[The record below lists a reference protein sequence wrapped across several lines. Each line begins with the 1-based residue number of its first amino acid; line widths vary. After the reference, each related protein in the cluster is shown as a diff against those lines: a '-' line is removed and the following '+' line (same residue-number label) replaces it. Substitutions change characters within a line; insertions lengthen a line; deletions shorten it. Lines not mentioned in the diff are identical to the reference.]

1 MRILVADDEAL
12 VRASLRSMLDELNM
26 PVHVIG
32 EARNGEEALRYVA
45 ERQPDLVFVD
55 IRMPKLNGLEVIAQ
69 SRDNSPHTKW
79 IIVSGHSEFQYAKE
93 ALRLGACNYLLKPFG
108 LDELQDS
115 LIRAQEIH
123 DAHILDLNRK
133 LEHAILSCM
142 QGSSDNQASLCE
154 LEARRRRYKV
164 SAFFFDGSL
173 SEQETLLQQRQFHE
187 QLQWLIRNQS
197 LTTSLHTV
205 ALPLTSGNP
214 AIAWSW
220 PVAHQQHAMEL
231 QQEMEDAVQQM
242 LIDEL
247 SSSPT
252 ITTIQ
257 IEECANLQEAAQ
269 KVEELQ
275 RIAPLRMLFPME
287 HTLALHDLL
296 ELDQQHEWL
305 SISHL
310 GERVCRLFRQ
320 QDYHG
325 YSKAIVCMEKELR
338 RLRGTHL
345 ADRDL
350 VHRIQESIS
359 YSIGISIDKIED
371 QECWFEQL
379 KSLGDQMII
388 QPPRHDSMNKDIVQQ
403 VVAFVDE
410 HYMHNIGMK
419 QIADMF
425 HVTPNYLSSLFH
437 KKHGIPFLKYVTETR
452 MLKAKELL
460 LKEPHLKVQEV
471 AEAVGYYSARHFAKL
486 FRDYYECYPS
496 ELKEQGK

>member
-12 VRASLRSMLDELNM
+12 VRASLRSMLAELNL

-93 ALRLGACNYLLKPFG
+93 ALRLGACNYLLKPFS

-115 LIRAQEIH
+115 LIHAQEIH

-142 QGSSDNQASLCE
+142 HGSSANQADLCQ
-154 LEARRRRYKV
+154 LGARRYKV
-164 SAFFFDGSL
+164 SAFYFDGCL
-173 SEQETLLQQRQFHE
+173 SEQETLLRQQQFHE
-187 QLQWLIRNQS
+187 QLQLLIRNQS
-197 LTTSLHTV
+197 LTTSLHAV
-205 ALPLTSGNP
+205 ALPFTDGNP
-214 AIAWSW
+214 AIVWSW
-220 PVAHQQHAMEL
+220 PAAHQQHAVEF
-231 QQEMEDAVQQM
+231 QKEMEDAVQQM
-242 LIDEL
+242 CKDEF

-252 ITTIQ
+252 ITTIR
-257 IEECANLQEAAQ
+257 IEECAKLQEAAQ

-310 GERVCRLFRQ
+310 GERVCRSFRQ

-338 RLRGTHL
+338 RLCGTHL
-345 ADRDL
+345 ADLAL

-371 QECWFEQL
+371 QECWFVQL

-388 QPPRHDSMNKDIVQQ
+388 QPPRHESMNKDIVQQ

-437 KKHGIPFLKYVTETR
+437 KKHGTPFLKYVTETR
-452 MLKAKELL
+452 MLKAKDLL

>member
-32 EARNGEEALRYVA
+32 EARNGEEALRYVT

-69 SRDNSPHTKW
+69 SRADSPHTKW

-93 ALRLGACNYLLKPFG
+93 ALRLGACNYLLKPFS

-115 LIRAQEIH
+115 LIHAQEIH
-123 DAHILDLNRK
+123 DAHILDLNRQ

-142 QGSSDNQASLCE
+142 QGSGDNQANLCQ
-154 LEARRRRYKV
+154 LGTRRYKINV
-164 SAFFFDGSL
+164 FYFNGCL
-173 SEQETLLQQRQFHE
+173 TEQEKLMRQQQLHE
-187 QLQWLIRNQS
+187 QLQLLIRNHS
-197 LTTSLHTV
+197 LTASLHTV
-205 ALPLTSGNP
+205 AFPLTSGNP
-214 AIAWSW
+214 AIVWSW
-220 PVAHQQHAMEL
+220 LTAHQQHAAELLQVMENA
-231 QQEMEDAVQQM
+231 MQQM
-242 LIDEL
+242 LQHEPD
-247 SSSPT
+247 SDPT
-252 ITTIQ
+252 PIITTVQ
-257 IEECANLQEAAQ
+257 IEECVNLQEVAQ
-269 KVEELQ
+269 KVEELE

-287 HTLALHDLL
+287 RTLSLHDLL

-305 SISHL
+305 SVSHL
-310 GERVCRLFRQ
+310 VEKVCRLFRQ

-325 YSKAIVCMEKELR
+325 YSKAIASMERELR
-338 RLRGTHL
+338 GAHL
-345 ADRDL
+345 ADHSL

-388 QPPRHDSMNKDIVQQ
+388 QPPRNDTINKDIVQQ

-410 HYMHNIGMK
+410 HYMHNIGIK

-437 KKHGIPFLKYVTETR
+437 KKHGTPFLKYVTETR

-471 AEAVGYYSARHFAKL
+471 AEAVGYFSTRHFTKL
-486 FRDYYECYPS
+486 FRENFGCYPS
-496 ELKEQGK
+496 DLREQGK

>member
-32 EARNGEEALRYVA
+32 EARNGEEALRYVT

-69 SRDNSPHTKW
+69 SRADSPHTKW

-93 ALRLGACNYLLKPFG
+93 ALRLGACNYLLKPFS

-115 LIRAQEIH
+115 LIHAQDIH
-123 DAHILDLNRK
+123 DAHILDLNRQ

-142 QGSSDNQASLCE
+142 QGSGDNRANLCQ
-154 LEARRRRYKV
+154 LGARRYKINV
-164 SAFFFDGSL
+164 FYFNGCL
-173 SEQETLLQQRQFHE
+173 SEQETLMRQQQLHE
-187 QLQWLIRNQS
+187 QLQLLIRNQS
-197 LTTSLHTV
+197 LTASLHAV
-205 ALPLTSGNP
+205 ALLLTSGNP
-214 AIAWSW
+214 VIVWSW
-220 PVAHQQHAMEL
+220 PAAHQQHAVEF

-242 LIDEL
+242 CKDEF
-247 SSSPT
+247 SSSPA

-257 IEECANLQEAAQ
+257 IEECANLQEVAQ

-296 ELDQQHEWL
+296 KLDQQHDWL
-305 SISHL
+305 SISHHI
-310 GERVCRLFRQ
+310 EKVCRLFRQ

-325 YSKAIVCMEKELR
+325 YSKALASMERELC
-338 RLRGTHL
+338 GTHL
-345 ADRDL
+345 ADQSL
-350 VHRIQESIS
+350 VHRIQVSIS
-359 YSIGISIDKIED
+359 CSIGIPVDKKED
-371 QECWFEQL
+371 REGWLLQM
-379 KSLGDQMII
+379 KSLGDQMIP
-388 QPPRHDSMNKDIVQQ
+388 QPPRHNSMNKDIVQQ

-437 KKHGIPFLKYVTETR
+437 KKHGTPFLKYVTETR

-460 LKEPHLKVQEV
+460 IKEPHLKVQEI
-471 AEAVGYYSARHFAKL
+471 AEAVGYFSTRHFTKL
-486 FRDYYECYPS
+486 FRENFGCYPS
-496 ELKEQGK
+496 DLREQGK

>member
-1 MRILVADDEAL
+1 MRILVVDDEAL
-12 VRASLRSMLDELNM
+12 VRASLRSMLAELNM

-93 ALRLGACNYLLKPFG
+93 GLRLGACNYLLKPFS

-115 LIRAQEIH
+115 LIRAKEIH
-123 DAHILDLNRK
+123 DAHILDLNRQ

-142 QGSSDNQASLCE
+142 HGSSGNQANLCQ
-154 LEARRRRYKV
+154 LGIRRYKV
-164 SAFFFDGSL
+164 NVFYFDGCL
-173 SEQETLLQQRQFHE
+173 SEQETLLRQQQFHE
-187 QLQWLIRNQS
+187 QLQLLIRNQS
-197 LTTSLHTV
+197 LTTSLHAV

-214 AIAWSW
+214 AIVWSW
-220 PVAHQQHAMEL
+220 PVAHQQHAAEL
-231 QQEMEDAVQQM
+231 QKEMENAVQQM
-242 LIDEL
+242 CKGEF

-257 IEECANLQEAAQ
+257 IEECANLLEAAQ
-269 KVEELQ
+269 KVGELQ

-296 ELDQQHEWL
+296 ELDQQHESL
-305 SISHL
+305 SISRL
-310 GERVCRLFRQ
+310 VERVCRLFRQ
-320 QDYHG
+320 QDYYG
-325 YSKAIVCMEKELR
+325 YSRAIVCMEKELR

-345 ADRDL
+345 ANQAL
-350 VHRIQESIS
+350 VYRIQESIS

-371 QECWFEQL
+371 QECWFGQL

-388 QPPRHDSMNKDIVQQ
+388 QPPRHGSMNKDIVQQ
-403 VVAFVDE
+403 VVALVDE

>member
-45 ERQPDLVFVD
+45 ERQPDLVFID

-69 SRDNSPHTKW
+69 SRANSPYTKW
-79 IIVSGHSEFQYAKE
+79 IIISGHSEFQYAKE
-93 ALRLGACNYLLKPFG
+93 ALRLGACNYLLKPFS
-108 LDELQDS
+108 LDELQNS
-115 LIRAQEIH
+115 LIHVQEIH
-123 DAHILDLNRK
+123 DAQILDLNRQ
-133 LEHAILSCM
+133 LEHAFLSCM
-142 QGSSDNQASLCE
+142 QGSSANQANLCQ
-154 LEARRRRYKV
+154 LGARRYKV
-164 SAFFFDGSL
+164 NVFYFDGCL
-173 SEQETLLQQRQFHE
+173 SEQETLLRQQQFHE
-187 QLQWLIRNQS
+187 QLQLLIRNQS

-205 ALPLTSGNP
+205 ALPLGNP
-214 AIAWSW
+214 AIVWSW
-220 PVAHQQHAMEL
+220 PVAHQQHAAEL
-231 QQEMEDAVQQM
+231 QKEMENAVQQM
-242 LIDEL
+242 CKGEF

-257 IEECANLQEAAQ
+257 IEECANLLEAAQ
-269 KVEELQ
+269 KVEEIQ

-310 GERVCRLFRQ
+310 GEKVCRLFHQ

-325 YSKAIVCMEKELR
+325 YSKSIVCMEKELR
-338 RLRGTHL
+338 RMRGTHL
-345 ADRDL
+345 ADGTL

-371 QECWFEQL
+371 QEYWFEQL
-379 KSLGDQMII
+379 KSHGDQMIP
-388 QPPRHDSMNKDIVQQ
+388 QPPRHNSMNQDIVQQ

-437 KKHGIPFLKYVTETR
+437 KKHGTPFLKYVTETR

-471 AEAVGYYSARHFAKL
+471 AEAVGYFSTRHFTKL
-486 FRDYYECYPS
+486 FREYFGCYPS
-496 ELKEQGK
+496 DLREQGK

>member
-12 VRASLRSMLDELNM
+12 VRASLRSMLAELNM

-69 SRDNSPHTKW
+69 SRANSPHTKW
-79 IIVSGHSEFQYAKE
+79 IIISGHSEFQYAKE
-93 ALRLGACNYLLKPFG
+93 ALRLGACNYLLKPFS

-123 DAHILDLNRK
+123 DAHILDLNLQ

-142 QGSSDNQASLCE
+142 QGSSGNQANLCQ
-154 LEARRRRYKV
+154 LGARRYKV
-164 SAFFFDGSL
+164 NVFYFDACL
-173 SEQETLLQQRQFHE
+173 SEQETLLRQQQFHE
-187 QLQWLIRNQS
+187 QLQLLIRNQS
-197 LTTSLHTV
+197 LTPSLHTV

-214 AIAWSW
+214 AIVWSW
-220 PVAHQQHAMEL
+220 PAAHQQHAAEL
-231 QQEMEDAVQQM
+231 LQEMENAMQQM
-242 LIDEL
+242 LQHEPD
-247 SSSPT
+247 SDPTPT

-269 KVEELQ
+269 KVEEVQ

-287 HTLALHDLL
+287 HTLVLHDLL
-296 ELDQQHEWL
+296 DLDQQHEWL
-305 SISHL
+305 PISRL
-310 GERVCRLFRQ
+310 VEKVCRLFRQ

-325 YSKAIVCMEKELR
+325 YSKAIASMEREVC
-338 RLRGTHL
+338 GTHL
-345 ADRDL
+345 ADQSL

-359 YSIGISIDKIED
+359 YLIGIPLDKKED
-371 QECWFEQL
+371 QDAWLYQL
-379 KSLGDQMII
+379 KSLGDQMIP

-403 VVAFVDE
+403 VVTFVDE

-437 KKHGIPFLKYVTETR
+437 KKHGTPFLKYVTETR

-471 AEAVGYYSARHFAKL
+471 AEAIGYFSTRHFTKL
-486 FRDYYECYPS
+486 FREYFGCYPS
-496 ELKEQGK
+496 DLREQGK